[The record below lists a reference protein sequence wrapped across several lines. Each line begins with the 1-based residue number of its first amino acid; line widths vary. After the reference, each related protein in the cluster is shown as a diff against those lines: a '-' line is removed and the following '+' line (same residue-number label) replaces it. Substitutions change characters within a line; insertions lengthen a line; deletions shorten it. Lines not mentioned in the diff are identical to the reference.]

1 MWEEGGCSRLADRS
15 AYRGEF
21 VSLQGQ
27 IEHLP
32 GGYLRECALGP
43 GGEVREQGRSARAE
57 GVCVPGFDA
66 ASLCLRLYC
75 DWGKGLQ
82 SYLAHKNTLQVGH
95 YRSPMPRDLW

>member
-1 MWEEGGCSRLADRS
+1 VWEEGGCSRLADRS

-66 ASLCLRLYC
+66 AAFCLRLTEANSPFC
-75 DWGKGLQ
+75 KGKSNIFQEG
-82 SYLAHKNTLQVGH
+82 T
-95 YRSPMPRDLW
+95 